1 MRALTPVLL
10 CVATLLAGMVLP
22 VAAVGVSDRVF
33 LLVAHPRMQD
43 ENFSGT
49 VVLVIDEAPGG
60 PLGVILNRPS
70 EFSLSQVF
78 SGRAEF
84 SGRDDLLFFGGPVQP
99 EALLF
104 AFRAGTPPEKGLHVA
119 DDIYISGFSNTL
131 NELLKRPQ
139 DVRDQR
145 FFSGYAGW
153 TKGQLEAEIAQGG
166 WYVMGFDPTAVFEV
180 NPLGMYQ
187 EMLKRASA
195 PRIET
200 LRDLPVAQSLR
211 H

>member
-1 MRALTPVLL
+1 MRRFTPVLIL
-10 CVATLLAGMVLP
+10 AALLLASSVHPAM
-22 VAAVGVSDRVF
+22 AVGFGERVF

-104 AFRAGTPPEKGLHVA
+104 AFRAATPPEKGLHVA

-139 DVRDQR
+139 DVRNQR

-180 NPLGMYQ
+180 NPLGMYH

-195 PRIET
+195 PRIEA
-200 LRDLPVAQSLR
+200 LRDLPVAQSLT

>member
-1 MRALTPVLL
+1 MRALTPILL
-10 CVATLLAGMVLP
+10 CVATLLAGMALP
-22 VAAVGVSDRVF
+22 AAAADINDRVF

-43 ENFSGT
+43 ENFSRT
-49 VVLVIDEAPGG
+49 VVLVINEAPGG

-70 EFSLSQVF
+70 EFPLRQVF

-84 SGRDDLLFFGGPVQP
+84 AGRDDLLFFGGPVQP

-104 AFRAGTPPEKGLHVA
+104 AFRAATPPEKGLRVA

-131 NELLKRPQ
+131 NELLKRPE
-139 DVRDQR
+139 DARNQR

-166 WYVMGFDPTAVFEV
+166 WYVLGFDPTAVFEV
-180 NPLGMYQ
+180 NPLGLYRD
-187 EMLKRASA
+187 MLKRASA

-200 LRDLPVAQSLR
+200 MRDRPVAQSR
-211 H
+211 TH